1 MMGRILPTT
10 VVGLILLFL
19 VLPIVVVMV
28 VSFSSATYLTF
39 PPPAFGLKWYEA
51 YFSSADW
58 LRPTW
63 LSIWVA
69 TVVVALSTVLG
80 TLAALGITR
89 LPKALRIV
97 VAGLVL
103 SPLIVPG
110 IVVAIGIYYA
120 FSRYGLVGSPVGLIL
135 AHTCLS
141 VPFVVTSVSASLAG
155 IDPRLGHAALSLG
168 ATPRATFFQVT
179 LPLIRPG
186 VLVGA
191 LFAFIHSFDELI
203 VALFISGSGA
213 VTLPRRMW
221 DDLRFAIDPTIAAVS
236 TLTIVLTAAL
246 MWGAHLL
253 RKHAE
258 RRATPVA
265 RPQRQTSQPWPAAL
279 VKSSCTIRSLKSRSP
294 PPKVSSHPQV
304 FKP

>member
-1 MMGRILPTT
+1 MIGTRILPAT

-19 VLPIVVVMV
+19 AFPILVVIV

-39 PPPAFGLKWYEA
+39 PPPALGLKWYDA

-63 LSIWVA
+63 LSLWVA
-69 TVVVALSTVLG
+69 AAVVVVATLLG
-80 TLAALGITR
+80 TLAALGIAR
-89 LPKALRIV
+89 LPRAARV
-97 VAGLVL
+97 VAAGLVL

-120 FSRYGLVGSPVGLIL
+120 FARYGLVGSPAGLII
-135 AHTCLS
+135 AHTCLA

-155 IDPRLGHAALSLG
+155 IDPRLEQAALSLG
-168 ATPRATFFQVT
+168 ATPRGTFFQVT

-186 VLVGA
+186 VMVGA
-191 LFAFIHSFDELI
+191 LFAFITSFDEL
-203 VALFISGSGA
+203 VVSLFISGTGA

-221 DDLRFAIDPTIAAVS
+221 DDLRFQIDPTIAAVS

-246 MWGAHLL
+246 MGCAHLL
-253 RKHAE
+253 RKS
-258 RRATPVA
+258 
-265 RPQRQTSQPWPAAL
+265 SQA
-279 VKSSCTIRSLKSRSP
+279 
-294 PPKVSSHPQV
+294 
-304 FKP
+304 